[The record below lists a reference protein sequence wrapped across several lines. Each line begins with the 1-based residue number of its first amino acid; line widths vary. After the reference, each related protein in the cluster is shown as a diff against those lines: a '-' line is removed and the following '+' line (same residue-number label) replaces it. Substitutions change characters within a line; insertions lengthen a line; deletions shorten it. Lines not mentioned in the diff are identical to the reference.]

1 MSLVEG
7 ICTLFALALFLWGGS
22 MVIIIITI
30 RDDIDA
36 PTAVKTISIV
46 LLTAFIIA
54 ACIHSFSHK
63 SIPVETPATIV
74 RAECCGTK
82 SSIHYKVWL
91 ETPEGKTYLV
101 EVPEKTF
108 GYTKEGVS
116 VTLSGKQYYSAIFGR
131 TDSMSITEGSWNHD

>member
-1 MSLVEG
+1 MLEE
-7 ICTLFALALFLWGGS
+7 FALCLQSLLLWGGS
-22 MVIIIITI
+22 VVIIIIAQ
-30 RDDIDA
+30 DDIDA
-36 PTAVKTISIV
+36 PITIRNVSIA
-46 LLTAFIIA
+46 LLTAFIIV
-54 ACIHSFSHK
+54 ACVHSFSHK

-74 RAECCGTK
+74 RSECCDTK

-131 TDSMSITEGSWNHD
+131 TDSISITEGSWNHD